1 MEQQNKISFE
11 QMPEML
17 SLLLEKISTIEKL
30 LLSGEY
36 TDVNKDK
43 LLSIQEASKLLRLSV
58 PTLYSKVSKKEI
70 PYIKV
75 SRKLYFSEA
84 TLMEFLK
91 TGIVN
96 PTNPKI

>member
-1 MEQQNKISFE
+1 MEQTTKISFD
-11 QMPEML
+11 QLPEMV
-17 SLLLEKISTIEKL
+17 SLLLEKMATIEKL

-36 TDVNKDK
+36 HDVNKDK

-58 PTLYSKVSKKEI
+58 PTLYSKVSRKEI

-84 TLMEFLK
+84 TLMEFLS
-91 TGIVN
+91 TGIVKAS
-96 PTNPKI
+96 NPKL